1 MKLNMR
7 IRIAAALTV
16 VAAAVLAAV
25 AWAAPDREVTLS
37 AGTPTAN
44 WDGGPVT
51 GTPVNDFDT
60 DDTLIT
66 VEAPGTLT
74 VKTSEG
80 DDTAFDV
87 DLELYKADMAGDPM
101 GDPIK
106 ESENGGNDEVVSAEV
121 EPGTYVAHVFGF
133 LAVEG
138 FYKGSAELAPAEAAA
153 PAPAPGGEVLAG
165 GASDARPEARITKLP
180 KSVRAKK
187 LRGFSGTA
195 KDDKGV
201 ARVEIAVV
209 QVKGKSCK
217 QLTSSGKLASIKKC
231 SAPTSFL
238 RAKGTTR
245 WSYKLKRS
253 LPKGS
258 YTLFARA
265 RDSAGQVQGGFGS
278 ASRKT
283 FKVK

>member
-1 MKLNMR
+1 MKLRTR
-7 IRIAAALTV
+7 IRVAAGLTVLAAAI
-16 VAAAVLAAV
+16 LAAV
-25 AWAAPDREVTLS
+25 AWAAPDRQITLS
-37 AGTPTAN
+37 AGTPTAS

-51 GTPVNDFDT
+51 GVLGLPV
-60 DDTLIT
+60 DDDNTQIT
-66 VEAPGTLT
+66 VESPGTLT
-74 VKTSEG
+74 VKTAEG
-80 DDTAFDV
+80 DDTAVDV
-87 DLELYKADMAGDPM
+87 DLWLYKADAAGDPD

-106 ESENGGNDEVVSAEV
+106 TSEEGGNDEVVSAEV
-121 EPGTYVAHVFGF
+121 EPGSYVAVVYGF

-138 FYKGSAELAPAEAAA
+138 FYKGSAELVPAEAAA
-153 PAPAPGGEVLAG
+153 APPPGGEVLAG
-165 GASDARPEARITKLP
+165 GAGDTRPEARITKLP
-180 KSVRAKK
+180 KSVKASR

-217 QLTSSGKLASIKKC
+217 QLTSSGKLAALKKC

-238 RAKGTTR
+238 RARGTTG
-245 WSYKLKRS
+245 WSYKLKRP

-265 RDSAGQVQGGFGS
+265 KDSAGQVQGGFGS
-278 ASRKT
+278 ASRKS
-283 FKVK
+283 FKVR